1 LVVAYVL
8 TFFCRSGE
16 ANGSSA
22 LATFLAKLTE
32 TDNPVLVRHD
42 AADHIDQVDVCELAS
57 DNGSGVAAAGWLH
70 LEFSVGI
77 EHNASSV
84 IAASP
89 SGEDGTWGSDLV
101 AELILS
107 GETDWPLV
115 KRIWVALAAQWS
127 AIAWDEMSG
136 FGITRRSRWAREALS
151 HPSLVSAR
159 APARSMAKASRR
171 TSLNS
176 NITEH

>member
-1 LVVAYVL
+1 MAYVL

-32 TDNPVLVRHD
+32 AGGPVLVRRH
-42 AADHIDQVDVCELAS
+42 AADHIDEVDVCELAS
-57 DNGSGVAAAGWLH
+57 DNGSGVAAAGWLL

-77 EHNASSV
+77 EYNAWSV

-115 KRIWVALAAQWS
+115 KRIWAALAALWS
-127 AIAWDEMSG
+127 TIAWDEMSG
-136 FGITRRSRWAREALS
+136 FDINKFPFG
-151 HPSLVSAR
+151 
-159 APARSMAKASRR
+159 PA
-171 TSLNS
+171 
-176 NITEH
+176 